1 MAIGKALICCYL
13 VFASI
18 LVGWTAGQKRT
29 KVGTSIAGSEIEM
42 APDFECPEEFGYY
55 PAPYDCTRYY
65 VCVFGGA
72 LLESCTGG
80 LVYSHELQTCDWPRN
95 VGCLTGAEAM
105 AINAHKTSSRTSTTD
120 SKSNSPLTQF
130 LSSDSNKPTTSRSQ
144 SSTAAINARSKTPLT
159 FELLGDVAA
168 TIDNRQGRDFQGTT
182 PLRSQGPNAPIGG
195 TSKNTLAGESPKPS
209 SFNSRSQ
216 APRAEDLPE
225 DFIAATTFNPTVR
238 IPHSRSMAFRREQHP
253 DERMISHR
261 HDEVDY
267 DYTYYDD
274 EDDTKTSSTGFT
286 VFNHNSDRD
295 GNVNARMRGK
305 HADSDDELFWNP
317 NHGSQQPKRQRFR
330 EESIPSMHFT
340 PINSNSQ
347 RTVFEH
353 LNHGPVPVR
362 GAQLHSASH
371 DLSPAVESRHFIHQS
386 PTNSR
391 QFQTV
396 QRPFDSQFNGQS
408 SNVGQFQ
415 QQVRAPEVQAD
426 FSTGLHQQSS
436 PHSVVP
442 LLFRKQQT
450 QPQQQKQHQPF
461 TEPQIPFTA
470 FAKQQPNTRLPNTN
484 RPLLTALPTNPII
497 TDDYDAPNDEQQSP
511 TLDWNEQQ
519 QPQRQAQQTLRQPPL
534 RTPVD
539 SRVPTGA
546 SLSSND
552 QFHRE
557 TTGTRQPTTESS
569 SNGDSTDQWEAP
581 VPQRG
586 QRPSAPPRQSSQTE
600 RTVSTTT
607 TERPTRPP
615 VQTTHQFSEPDVDYH
630 GFPVDEFATSEPTV
644 DQFADYD
651 IFEDPATTGGRPQEE
666 EFLPPVTRAV
676 PTTTTTTSTTT
687 TTTTTTTTPK
697 PVQRG
702 SNRGKPAGDRGSS
715 RFRPSDS
722 NREEESAPASATV
735 PKRRPTL
742 KPVSDL
748 VRNPV
753 AEPIDIMQHPPRR
766 LEPIFPQPTPDE
778 PAARCNADVC
788 RLPDCNCGGKDIPG
802 GLRVND
808 TPQIVLLTFDDSV
821 NDLNKKLFSDF
832 FEKGRLNP
840 NGCPI
845 SATFYVSHEWT
856 DYGQVQNLYADGHEI
871 ASHTISHSFGE
882 QMSAKKWAKEAA
894 GQRDIMAAYGGVRA
908 EDIRGLRAPFL
919 SVGGNRMFKML
930 YDLNFTYDSSMPV
943 YENKP
948 PSWPYTLDYKI
959 FHDCMIPPCPTKSYP
974 GVWEV
979 PMVMW
984 QDLNGG
990 RCSMGDG
997 CSNPPD
1003 AEGVYKMLIKNFE
1016 RHYTT
1021 NRAPFPLYYH
1031 AAWFTTA
1038 HHKEG
1043 FEAFLDTIVSMDDV
1057 WLVTNWQAIQWV
1069 RDPTPLDRIKSFK
1082 PFNCDYPERP
1092 KRCNASKVC
1101 NAWHKSGVRY
1111 MRTCQ
1116 PCPEVFPWT
1125 GKTGVRNPFLD
1136 NYGDNEVATA

>member
-1 MAIGKALICCYL
+1 
-13 VFASI
+13 
-18 LVGWTAGQKRT
+18 
-29 KVGTSIAGSEIEM
+29 M

-238 IPHSRSMAFRREQHP
+238 IPH
-253 DERMISHR
+253 
-261 HDEVDY
+261 
-267 DYTYYDD
+267 
-274 EDDTKTSSTGFT
+274 
-286 VFNHNSDRD
+286 
-295 GNVNARMRGK
+295 
-305 HADSDDELFWNP
+305 
-317 NHGSQQPKRQRFR
+317 
-330 EESIPSMHFT
+330 
-340 PINSNSQ
+340 
-347 RTVFEH
+347 
-353 LNHGPVPVR
+353 
-362 GAQLHSASH
+362 
-371 DLSPAVESRHFIHQS
+371 
-386 PTNSR
+386 
-391 QFQTV
+391 
-396 QRPFDSQFNGQS
+396 
-408 SNVGQFQ
+408 
-415 QQVRAPEVQAD
+415 
-426 FSTGLHQQSS
+426 
-436 PHSVVP
+436 
-442 LLFRKQQT
+442 
-450 QPQQQKQHQPF
+450 
-461 TEPQIPFTA
+461 
-470 FAKQQPNTRLPNTN
+470 
-484 RPLLTALPTNPII
+484 
-497 TDDYDAPNDEQQSP
+497 
-511 TLDWNEQQ
+511 
-519 QPQRQAQQTLRQPPL
+519 

-676 PTTTTTTSTTT
+676 PTTTTTTSTT

>member
-1 MAIGKALICCYL
+1 
-13 VFASI
+13 
-18 LVGWTAGQKRT
+18 
-29 KVGTSIAGSEIEM
+29 M

-238 IPHSRSMAFRREQHP
+238 IPH
-253 DERMISHR
+253 
-261 HDEVDY
+261 
-267 DYTYYDD
+267 
-274 EDDTKTSSTGFT
+274 
-286 VFNHNSDRD
+286 
-295 GNVNARMRGK
+295 
-305 HADSDDELFWNP
+305 
-317 NHGSQQPKRQRFR
+317 
-330 EESIPSMHFT
+330 
-340 PINSNSQ
+340 
-347 RTVFEH
+347 
-353 LNHGPVPVR
+353 
-362 GAQLHSASH
+362 
-371 DLSPAVESRHFIHQS
+371 
-386 PTNSR
+386 
-391 QFQTV
+391 
-396 QRPFDSQFNGQS
+396 
-408 SNVGQFQ
+408 
-415 QQVRAPEVQAD
+415 
-426 FSTGLHQQSS
+426 
-436 PHSVVP
+436 
-442 LLFRKQQT
+442 
-450 QPQQQKQHQPF
+450 
-461 TEPQIPFTA
+461 
-470 FAKQQPNTRLPNTN
+470 
-484 RPLLTALPTNPII
+484 
-497 TDDYDAPNDEQQSP
+497 
-511 TLDWNEQQ
+511 
-519 QPQRQAQQTLRQPPL
+519 

>member
-238 IPHSRSMAFRREQHP
+238 IPH
-253 DERMISHR
+253 
-261 HDEVDY
+261 
-267 DYTYYDD
+267 
-274 EDDTKTSSTGFT
+274 
-286 VFNHNSDRD
+286 
-295 GNVNARMRGK
+295 
-305 HADSDDELFWNP
+305 
-317 NHGSQQPKRQRFR
+317 
-330 EESIPSMHFT
+330 
-340 PINSNSQ
+340 
-347 RTVFEH
+347 
-353 LNHGPVPVR
+353 
-362 GAQLHSASH
+362 
-371 DLSPAVESRHFIHQS
+371 
-386 PTNSR
+386 
-391 QFQTV
+391 
-396 QRPFDSQFNGQS
+396 
-408 SNVGQFQ
+408 
-415 QQVRAPEVQAD
+415 
-426 FSTGLHQQSS
+426 
-436 PHSVVP
+436 
-442 LLFRKQQT
+442 
-450 QPQQQKQHQPF
+450 
-461 TEPQIPFTA
+461 
-470 FAKQQPNTRLPNTN
+470 
-484 RPLLTALPTNPII
+484 
-497 TDDYDAPNDEQQSP
+497 
-511 TLDWNEQQ
+511 
-519 QPQRQAQQTLRQPPL
+519 

-676 PTTTTTTSTTT
+676 PTTTTTTSTT

>member
-305 HADSDDELFWNP
+305 HAD
-317 NHGSQQPKRQRFR
+317 
-330 EESIPSMHFT
+330 
-340 PINSNSQ
+340 
-347 RTVFEH
+347 
-353 LNHGPVPVR
+353 
-362 GAQLHSASH
+362 
-371 DLSPAVESRHFIHQS
+371 
-386 PTNSR
+386 
-391 QFQTV
+391 
-396 QRPFDSQFNGQS
+396 
-408 SNVGQFQ
+408 
-415 QQVRAPEVQAD
+415 
-426 FSTGLHQQSS
+426 
-436 PHSVVP
+436 
-442 LLFRKQQT
+442 
-450 QPQQQKQHQPF
+450 
-461 TEPQIPFTA
+461 
-470 FAKQQPNTRLPNTN
+470 
-484 RPLLTALPTNPII
+484 
-497 TDDYDAPNDEQQSP
+497 
-511 TLDWNEQQ
+511 
-519 QPQRQAQQTLRQPPL
+519 

>member
-1 MAIGKALICCYL
+1 
-13 VFASI
+13 
-18 LVGWTAGQKRT
+18 
-29 KVGTSIAGSEIEM
+29 M

-238 IPHSRSMAFRREQHP
+238 IPH
-253 DERMISHR
+253 
-261 HDEVDY
+261 
-267 DYTYYDD
+267 
-274 EDDTKTSSTGFT
+274 
-286 VFNHNSDRD
+286 
-295 GNVNARMRGK
+295 
-305 HADSDDELFWNP
+305 
-317 NHGSQQPKRQRFR
+317 
-330 EESIPSMHFT
+330 
-340 PINSNSQ
+340 
-347 RTVFEH
+347 
-353 LNHGPVPVR
+353 
-362 GAQLHSASH
+362 
-371 DLSPAVESRHFIHQS
+371 
-386 PTNSR
+386 
-391 QFQTV
+391 
-396 QRPFDSQFNGQS
+396 
-408 SNVGQFQ
+408 
-415 QQVRAPEVQAD
+415 
-426 FSTGLHQQSS
+426 
-436 PHSVVP
+436 
-442 LLFRKQQT
+442 
-450 QPQQQKQHQPF
+450 
-461 TEPQIPFTA
+461 
-470 FAKQQPNTRLPNTN
+470 
-484 RPLLTALPTNPII
+484 
-497 TDDYDAPNDEQQSP
+497 
-511 TLDWNEQQ
+511 
-519 QPQRQAQQTLRQPPL
+519 

-600 RTVSTTT
+600 RTVPTTT
-607 TERPTRPP
+607 TERPTRAP

-676 PTTTTTTSTTT
+676 PTTTTTTSTT

>member
-195 TSKNTLAGESPKPS
+195 TSKNTLAGESTKPS

-238 IPHSRSMAFRREQHP
+238 IPH
-253 DERMISHR
+253 
-261 HDEVDY
+261 
-267 DYTYYDD
+267 
-274 EDDTKTSSTGFT
+274 
-286 VFNHNSDRD
+286 
-295 GNVNARMRGK
+295 
-305 HADSDDELFWNP
+305 
-317 NHGSQQPKRQRFR
+317 
-330 EESIPSMHFT
+330 
-340 PINSNSQ
+340 
-347 RTVFEH
+347 
-353 LNHGPVPVR
+353 
-362 GAQLHSASH
+362 
-371 DLSPAVESRHFIHQS
+371 
-386 PTNSR
+386 
-391 QFQTV
+391 
-396 QRPFDSQFNGQS
+396 
-408 SNVGQFQ
+408 
-415 QQVRAPEVQAD
+415 
-426 FSTGLHQQSS
+426 
-436 PHSVVP
+436 
-442 LLFRKQQT
+442 
-450 QPQQQKQHQPF
+450 
-461 TEPQIPFTA
+461 
-470 FAKQQPNTRLPNTN
+470 
-484 RPLLTALPTNPII
+484 
-497 TDDYDAPNDEQQSP
+497 
-511 TLDWNEQQ
+511 
-519 QPQRQAQQTLRQPPL
+519 

-778 PAARCNADVC
+778 PAAR
-788 RLPDCNCGGKDIPG
+788 
-802 GLRVND
+802 
-808 TPQIVLLTFDDSV
+808 
-821 NDLNKKLFSDF
+821 
-832 FEKGRLNP
+832 
-840 NGCPI
+840 
-845 SATFYVSHEWT
+845 
-856 DYGQVQNLYADGHEI
+856 
-871 ASHTISHSFGE
+871 HSFGE